1 MYLIAHVIDSLAV
14 VVAFDLDRTCWKV
27 DSQGPDALNMLREL
41 YVAVTRAKRRV
52 VILVKKRSDTMLN
65 FFSSLEYGL
74 HHCDPEKLFRDEF
87 NTCTSKDQWLL
98 RADDLF
104 EEERYLLASRCYE
117 KAESPAFAAWAR
129 GRHFAQERSKEQATR
144 ELLRTSRFFFELSD
158 YRKVLEIASEMLGV
172 VSWDE
177 EQPNFISDELL
188 DASEAQHP
196 NYLSHSVRLNMDV
209 FRDTKWNRIS
219 LEDIEKEHMVISK
232 RRGFPGLIAFLQH
245 FSDLEIQRV
254 AKVIPCLVGDLL
266 YSRRK
271 FVDAIDLYLIGS
283 DFPKAE
289 EISVEFVHFL
299 KKNKDPIELLQLAD
313 MWVPHMHC
321 LSTQK
326 VRGTLPLLF
335 SLIDDPEKAA
345 ETHSSQCLDKL
356 GRHAIKFIVD
366 DKGLDPTHLHAF
378 CQNSFHEEVLK
389 ELKRNHKGD
398 PESIVTWFLSRG
410 DREHAMD
417 FILDKMSKWEVQE
430 LKIFLTKGILN
441 KEVAQEF
448 FNRGLYFDATN
459 PFIRCGEIDKAFT
472 TANHAVLSV
481 KGAEMHA
488 LKIMH
493 LLQGV
498 TKPKHIP
505 HRVMLLTKLFHQP
518 EKLDKKMCEEIMKN
532 FGPSVVQEFVLRR
545 SSYSTVGKVHSKEV
559 QVYLDVLDVLA
570 MFGNK
575 AKMPRRAVLD
585 IFQKRKIFSNSFVD
599 FHLTNWARTDLFDL
613 VDKFGY
619 RNKSMAAEFHRR
631 GFYTKA
637 AELFLGEKRHNDA
650 VKASENALSVPRLA
664 CRDATE
670 VRRLWLTKTNASRH
684 SATQN
689 TLSPNSHLHIFLL
702 LCQRPEYVATCE
714 DHSITSACARCLDS
728 SVIRDAVLASYV
740 INPQKFKMDPVDI
753 LQRFNQFDG
762 KLINISK
769 LDVLRELNAVED
781 SREKVAV
788 QHYAKVNI
796 KFWSLNMR
804 KLSNEDIHILLD
816 VEVHPS
822 GIQQILEKRKMYAEV
837 VELYLENGS
846 DARAISISNL
856 ALDEQNL
863 EKYAVSLVDVWDKA
877 LENYDE
883 SLVENIPSNS
893 KLWLLLHLFWDP
905 ALASESSDFG
915 SQCISTLGPQ
925 TVEVA
930 VLKKYPPE
938 KAGDLLR
945 AFDLERF
952 ARYGKKDKHTPK
964 PNTKGHAK
972 TKKRVPVIDELSR

>member
-1 MYLIAHVIDSLAV
+1 MAPFAV
-14 VVAFDLDRTCWKV
+14 VVAFDLDRACWKV
-27 DSQGPDALNMLREL
+27 DSQGPVALNMLREL

-65 FFSSLEYGL
+65 FFSSLEYELGL
-74 HHCDPEKLFRDEF
+74 HCDPEKLFRDEF
-87 NTCTSKDQWLL
+87 NTCTSKDQWLQ

-117 KAESPAFAAWAR
+117 KAESSAFAAWAR

-144 ELLRTSRFFFELSD
+144 EFLRTSRLFFEQFD
-158 YRKVLEIASEMLGV
+158 YKKVLEIASEMLGV

-177 EQPNFISDELL
+177 EPALFISDELL

-196 NYLSHSVRLNMDV
+196 NYLSHSVLVIIDV
-209 FRDTKWNRIS
+209 FRDKWSRIS
-219 LEDIEKEHMVISK
+219 FEDIEKENIVISK
-232 RRGFPGLIAFLQH
+232 RRGFPGLIGFLQH

-254 AKVIPCLVGDLL
+254 AKVIPCIVGDIL

-299 KKNKDPIELLQLAD
+299 KKNKDPSELLQLAD

-356 GRHAIKFIVD
+356 GRHAIKFIVHH
-366 DKGLDPTHLHAF
+366 KGLDPTHLHAF
-378 CQNSFHEEVLK
+378 CQNAFHEEVLK
-389 ELKRNHKGD
+389 ELKCNHKGD

-441 KEVAQEF
+441 KELAQEF

-472 TANHAVLSV
+472 TANHAVSSV

-498 TKPKHIP
+498 TKPKQIP

-518 EKLDKKMCEEIMKN
+518 EKLDKKKCEEIMKN

-545 SSYSTVGKVHSKEV
+545 SSYSTVGKVRSKEV

-570 MFGNK
+570 KFGNK

-585 IFQKRKIFSNSFVD
+585 IFQKRKIISNSFVD
-599 FHLTNWARTDLFDL
+599 FHITKWARTDLFDL

-631 GFYTKA
+631 GFYIKA
-637 AELFLGEKRHNDA
+637 TELYLDSKRHNDA
-650 VKASENALSVPRLA
+650 VKASEDALSVPRLA
-664 CRDATE
+664 YRDATE

-689 TLSPNSHLHIFLL
+689 TLSPKSHLHIFLL

-714 DHSITSACARCLDS
+714 DHSLTSACARCLDS

-740 INPQKFKMDPVDI
+740 INPENFKMDPVDI
-753 LQRFNQFDG
+753 LQSFNQSDG

-905 ALASESSDFG
+905 ALASKSSDFG
-915 SQCISTLGPQ
+915 SQCISNLGPQ
-925 TVEVA
+925 IVEVA
-930 VLKKYPPE
+930 VLKKNPPE

-945 AFDLERF
+945 AFDPERF
-952 ARYGKKDKHTPK
+952 AQYGKKDKHTPK

-972 TKKRVPVIDELSR
+972 AKK